1 MKKPDIFYES
11 IFVSALF
18 ALGATLF
25 YGSTGLRVAM
35 TEPLTPGGYGKMITA
50 ALCIACMARLAW
62 INLIDP
68 VFLAPKRGQRQETS
82 EHVQYKMKEPFLV
95 ISQILL
101 MLLYALGITRIG
113 YFTSTFIYTLA
124 TMVILTDKR
133 NKKTIIIYA
142 VGTLVFCF
150 FLGWA
155 FHVFYVFMP
164 NTPLW

>member
-1 MKKPDIFYES
+1 MKKTHVFYES

-18 ALGATLF
+18 VIGTTLF
-25 YGSTGLRVAM
+25 YGSTGLRAAM
-35 TEPLTPGGYGKMITA
+35 TEPLTPGGYGKMVTA
-50 ALCIACMARLAW
+50 VLCIACIARLVW

-68 VFLAPKRGQRQETS
+68 VFLAPRRGQGQSSS
-82 EHVQYKMKEPFLV
+82 ENAQYRVKEPLLV
-95 ISQILL
+95 ILQVLL

-124 TMVILTDKR
+124 TMIMLTDKR
-133 NKKTIIIYA
+133 NKKTIIIYT
-142 VGTLVFCF
+142 VGTLGFCF

-155 FHVFYVFMP
+155 FSVFYVLMP